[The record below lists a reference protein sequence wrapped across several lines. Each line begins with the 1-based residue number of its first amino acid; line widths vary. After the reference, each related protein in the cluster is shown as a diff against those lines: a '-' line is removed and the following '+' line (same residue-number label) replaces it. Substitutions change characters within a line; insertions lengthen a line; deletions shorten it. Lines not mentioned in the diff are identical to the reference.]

1 MSHQIEKMRD
11 DFAFH
16 LERERNLSVHTI
28 RAYLG
33 DLDSLIE
40 HLKTLKIADLSQL
53 TLPHIR
59 SWLANQ
65 QVIGGA
71 RTTLSRRAVSI
82 RIFTKWAHKKGHLAS
97 DVGISLA
104 TPKGHRT
111 LPDVLTVADA
121 SLAMDALEVRV
132 GEEEGPLAVRDLAIL
147 EVLYATGARVSEL
160 CGLDFSD
167 VDYSRNTM
175 RVLGKGHK
183 ERTIPLGNPAMKALD
198 AWIKVGEVLD
208 HPMDQFFAK
217 RVMVARLLAVF
228 EEHPQVVGQI
238 FWRVQAPGVKKL
250 QRHDPAVP
258 ALREEDFAHR
268 EAFRF
273 RAAISSAAWAN
284 LAPRLIFPRHRARA
298 CAREFTTITP
308 LITGTRVSRATRC
321 SACETLCPC
330 EPGTRSTVRCFSFT
344 PDNRNAATT
353 RASNPSTNVGLK
365 RAATMPRWIPAPLI
379 RRDSGEAKLMGGS
392 IG

>member
-1 MSHQIEKMRD
+1 MSHEIEKIRD

-40 HLKTLKIADLSQL
+40 HLKTLKVADLSQL

-65 QVIGGA
+65 QVKGGA

-82 RIFTKWAHKKGHLAS
+82 RIFTKWAHKKGFLTS

-111 LPDVLTVADA
+111 LPEVLTVADA

-167 VDYSRNTM
+167 IDYSRNTI
-175 RVLGKGHK
+175 RVLGKGNK
-183 ERTIPLGNPAMKALD
+183 ERTIPLGNPAMKALNS
-198 AWIKVGEVLD
+198 WIKSARPL
-208 HPMDQFFAK
+208 
-217 RVMVARLLAVF
+217 VASDKSGAAVF
-228 EEHPQVVGQI
+228 LGARGKRIDQRTVRTVVYE
-238 FWRVQAPGVKKL
+238 ALSALEGVERMGPHGL
-250 QRHDPAVP
+250 RH
-258 ALREEDFAHR
+258 
-268 EAFRF
+268 
-273 RAAISSAAWAN
+273 SAATHLLEGGAD
-284 LAPRLIFPRHRARA
+284 LR
-298 CAREFTTITP
+298 
-308 LITGTRVSRATRC
+308 
-321 SACETLCPC
+321 
-330 EPGTRSTVRCFSFT
+330 TVQEILGHASL
-344 PDNRNAATT
+344 ATT
-353 RASNPSTNVGLK
+353 QIYTHVSTERLQKAFKQAHPRA
-365 RAATMPRWIPAPLI
+365 
-379 RRDSGEAKLMGGS
+379 
-392 IG
+392 

>member
-1 MSHQIEKMRD
+1 MSHEIEKIRD

-40 HLKTLKIADLSQL
+40 HLTTLKVTDLSEL
-53 TLPHIR
+53 SLAHIR

-65 QVIGGA
+65 QVKGGA

-111 LPDVLTVADA
+111 LPEVLTVADA

-132 GEEEGPLAVRDLAIL
+132 GEEEGPLAMRDLAIL

-167 VDYSRNTM
+167 VDYSRNTI
-175 RVLGKGHK
+175 RVLGKGNK

-198 AWIKVGEVLD
+198 TWIKS
-208 HPMDQFFAK
+208 
-217 RVMVARLLAVF
+217 ARP
-228 EEHPQVVGQI
+228 H
-238 FWRVQAPGVKKL
+238 
-250 QRHDPAVP
+250 
-258 ALREEDFAHR
+258 
-268 EAFRF
+268 RF
-273 RAAISSAAWAN
+273 R
-284 LAPRLIFPRHRARA
+284 
-298 CAREFTTITP
+298 
-308 LITGTRVSRATRC
+308 
-321 SACETLCPC
+321 
-330 EPGTRSTVRCFSFT
+330 
-344 PDNRNAATT
+344 
-353 RASNPSTNVGLK
+353 
-365 RAATMPRWIPAPLI
+365 
-379 RRDSGEAKLMGGS
+379 
-392 IG
+392 